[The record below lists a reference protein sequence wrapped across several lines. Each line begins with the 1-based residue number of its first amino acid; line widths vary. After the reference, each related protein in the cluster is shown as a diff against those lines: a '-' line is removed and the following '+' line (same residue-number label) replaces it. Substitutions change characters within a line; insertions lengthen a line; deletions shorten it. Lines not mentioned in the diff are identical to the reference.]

1 MRKFLQYTLR
11 IAAILVLKKY
21 KPRIVAITGSVG
33 KTSAKEA
40 VFAVL
45 RPYFRVR
52 KNEKNYNNEIG
63 APLTIIG
70 GVDAKRNVLLWLW
83 NYFKA
88 ILLILLPF
96 RYPRVL
102 VLELGADKPGDIR
115 YLTEFIKPEISVVTA
130 VGEIPVHVEFFAG
143 PESVAREKRILVEV
157 LPVWGW
163 AILNYDDAT
172 VFDMRERTEAH
183 ILTYGFGEGA
193 KILATHYEIDPP
205 SLDGSGGDMGGIN
218 FKINHDGS
226 FVPIRLAGRFGKQ
239 NVYPAL
245 AAAAVG
251 IVLGLNLI
259 EIAEALDGWQAS
271 PGRMRML
278 KGVKKSW
285 IIDDTYNASPMATHA
300 ALDTLRD
307 LGAGKGEMPERRRI
321 AVLGDMLE
329 LGKFSI
335 EAHEAVGQRAREC
348 ADLLFTVGPRG
359 KLIADEAVKTGMPRE
374 NVFSFDTSD
383 EAGEFLESKIKEGDL
398 ILVKGSRSMRM
409 EKIVRDIMA
418 EPQKAE
424 KLLVH

>member
-1 MRKFLQYTLR
+1 MRQFLQKTLR
-11 IAAILVLKKY
+11 ILAILVLKKY

-33 KTSAKEA
+33 KTSTKEA
-40 VFAVL
+40 IFAVL

-52 KNEKNYNNEIG
+52 KNEKNLNNEIG
-63 APLTIIG
+63 APLTIIR
-70 GVDAKRNVLLWLW
+70 GVNAKRNVLLWLW

-88 ILLILLPF
+88 VLLILLPF
-96 RYPRVL
+96 RYPQIL

-130 VGEIPVHVEFFAG
+130 VGEIPVHVEFYAG
-143 PESVAREKRILVEV
+143 PESVAREKRGLVEV

-172 VFDMRERTEAH
+172 VFDMREHTAAH

-193 KILATHYEIDPP
+193 KVLATHYEIDPP
-205 SLDGSGGDMGGIN
+205 GADGDDDFGGIN
-218 FKINHDGS
+218 FKIHYNGS
-226 FVPIRLAGRFGKQ
+226 FVPVRLSGRFGKQ
-239 NVYPAL
+239 NVYPVL
-245 AAAAVG
+245 AATAVG

-259 EIAEALDGWQAS
+259 EITEALDGWQAS
-271 PGRMRML
+271 PGRMRIL

-285 IIDDTYNASPMATHA
+285 IIDDTYNASPMAMHA
-300 ALDTLRD
+300 ALDVLRD
-307 LGAGKGEMPERRRI
+307 LGKGNERTPARRRI

-335 EAHEAVGQRAREC
+335 EAHEAIGQLVSKS

-359 KLIADEAVKTGMPRE
+359 KLIADEAIKTGMPKE
-374 NVFSFDTSD
+374 NVFSFDVSD
-383 EAGEFLESKIKEGDL
+383 EVGEFLEDKIREGDL

-418 EPQKAE
+418 EPEKAK
-424 KLLVH
+424 KLLIH

>member
-1 MRKFLQYTLR
+1 MRKFLQKTLR
-11 IAAILVLKKY
+11 IIAILVLKKY

-33 KTSAKEA
+33 KTSTKEA

-45 RPYFRVR
+45 KPYFRVR

-63 APLTIIG
+63 VPLTIIG

-96 RYPRVL
+96 RYPRIL

-115 YLTEFIKPEISVVTA
+115 YLTEFVKPEISVVTA

-143 PESVAREKRILVEV
+143 PESVAREKRGLVEV

-163 AILNYDDAT
+163 AVLNYDDAT

-193 KILATHYEIDPP
+193 KVLATNYEIDPP
-205 SLDGSGGDMGGIN
+205 GADGDDDFGGIN
-218 FKINHDGS
+218 FKIRYDES

-239 NVYPAL
+239 NIYPAL

-251 IVLGLNLI
+251 IALGLNFI

-285 IIDDTYNASPMATHA
+285 IIDDTYNASPMAMHA
-300 ALDTLRD
+300 ALDALRD
-307 LGAGKGEMPERRRI
+307 LGAESEKMPARRRL

-359 KLIADEAVKTGMPRE
+359 KLIADEAVKTGMPKE
-374 NVFSFDTSD
+374 NVFSFDVSD
-383 EAGEFLESKIKEGDL
+383 EVGEFLENKIKEGDL

-418 EPQKAE
+418 EPEKAK
-424 KLLVH
+424 KLLVC